1 MEIRIDNSVKY
12 INPSQDKY
20 LTQASAT
27 EDIDR
32 VVVKSVTVPVDT
44 DNNEWIEIT
53 QEDVERINKAKNASK
68 GVVEYPEEKVNQMI
82 NLFATSINS
91 MELTD
96 GQALQFK
103 DLYPTW
109 ESFIGKSLEVGY
121 KVLYANKLYKVKQKI
136 ETVLENQY
144 PSIDTASLYEEINET
159 NAGTVEDPIPYNN
172 NMALEEGKY
181 YIQNEV
187 IYYCNRSTE
196 IPVYQDLSAL
206 VNIYVIKYEA

>member
-12 INPSQDKY
+12 INPSWDKY

-27 EDIDR
+27 EDVDR

-68 GVVEYPEEKVNQMI
+68 GVVEYPEEKINQMI
-82 NLFATSINS
+82 GLLATSINS

-96 GQALQFK
+96 EQVLHFK
-103 DLYPTW
+103 DLYPSW
-109 ESFIGKSLEVGY
+109 ESFIGKSLEAGY
-121 KVLYANKLYKVKQKI
+121 KVLYADKLYKVKQKI

-144 PSIDTASLYEEINET
+144 PSIDTASLYEEINEK
-159 NAGTVEDPIPYNN
+159 NAGTIEDPIPYNN

-206 VNIYVIKYEA
+206 VNLYVIKYEA

>member
-1 MEIRIDNSVKY
+1 MEIRIDNLVKY
-12 INPSQDKY
+12 INPSWDKY

-27 EDIDR
+27 EDVDR
-32 VVVKSVTVPVDT
+32 VIVKSVTVPVDT

-68 GVVEYPEEKVNQMI
+68 GIVEYPEEKVNQMI

-103 DLYPTW
+103 DLYPSW
-109 ESFIGKSLEVGY
+109 ESFIGKSLEAGY
-121 KVLYANKLYKVKQKI
+121 KVLYADKLYKVKQKI

-144 PSIDTASLYEEINET
+144 PSINTAALYEEINET

-172 NMALEEGKY
+172 NMALEKGKY

-196 IPVYQDLSAL
+196 IPVYHDLSAL

>member
-12 INPSQDKY
+12 INPSWDKY

-68 GVVEYPEEKVNQMI
+68 GVVEYPEEKINQMI
-82 NLFATSINS
+82 DLFTISINS

-103 DLYPTW
+103 DLYPAW
-109 ESFIGKSLEVGY
+109 ESFIGKSLETGY
-121 KVLYANKLYKVKQKI
+121 KVLYADKLYKVKQKI
-136 ETVLENQY
+136 ETVLEDQY
-144 PSIDTASLYEEINET
+144 PSINTASLYEEINEK

-181 YIQNEV
+181 YIQDEV

>member
-12 INPSQDKY
+12 INPSWDKY

-27 EDIDR
+27 EDVDR

-82 NLFATSINS
+82 GLFVTSINS

-96 GQALQFK
+96 EQALQFK
-103 DLYPTW
+103 DLYPAW
-109 ESFIGKSLEVGY
+109 ESFIGKSLEAGY
-121 KVLYANKLYKVKQKI
+121 KVLYADKLYKVKQKI
-136 ETVLENQY
+136 ETVLEDQY
-144 PSIDTASLYEEINET
+144 PSIDTASLYEEINEK
-159 NAGTVEDPIPYNN
+159 NAGTVEDPIPYDN

-206 VNIYVIKYEA
+206 VGIYVVKHEA

>member
-1 MEIRIDNSVKY
+1 
-12 INPSQDKY
+12 
-20 LTQASAT
+20 
-27 EDIDR
+27 
-32 VVVKSVTVPVDT
+32 
-44 DNNEWIEIT
+44 
-53 QEDVERINKAKNASK
+53 
-68 GVVEYPEEKVNQMI
+68 MI

-103 DLYPTW
+103 DLYPAW
-109 ESFIGKSLEVGY
+109 ESFIGKSLEAGY
-121 KVLYANKLYKVKQKI
+121 KVLYTDKLYKVKQKI

-144 PSIDTASLYEEINET
+144 PSIDTAALYEEINET
-159 NAGTVEDPIPYNN
+159 NAGTAEDPIPYNN

>member
-12 INPSQDKY
+12 INPSWDKY

-27 EDIDR
+27 EDVDR

-44 DNNEWIEIT
+44 DNNEWVEIT

-68 GVVEYPEEKVNQMI
+68 GVVEYPEEKINQMI
-82 NLFATSINS
+82 DLFTISINS

-103 DLYPTW
+103 DLYPAW
-109 ESFIGKSLEVGY
+109 KSFIGKSLEAGY
-121 KVLYANKLYKVKQKI
+121 KVLYADKLYKVKQKI
-136 ETVLENQY
+136 ETVLEDQY
-144 PSIDTASLYEEINET
+144 PSINTASLYEEINEK

-181 YIQNEV
+181 YIQDEV

-206 VNIYVIKYEA
+206 VNLYVIKYEA

>member
-12 INPSQDKY
+12 INPSWDKY

-27 EDIDR
+27 EDVDR

-53 QEDVERINKAKNASK
+53 QEDVKRINKAKNASK

-82 NLFATSINS
+82 NLFATFVNS

-103 DLYPTW
+103 GLYPAW
-109 ESFIGKSLEVGY
+109 ESFIGKSLEAGY
-121 KVLYANKLYKVKQKI
+121 KVLHTDKLYKVKQKI

-144 PSIDTASLYEEINET
+144 PSIDTASLYEEINEK
-159 NAGTVEDPIPYNN
+159 NAGTAEDPIPYNN
-172 NMALEEGKY
+172 NMTLEEGKY

-196 IPVYQDLSAL
+196 IPVYHDLSAL